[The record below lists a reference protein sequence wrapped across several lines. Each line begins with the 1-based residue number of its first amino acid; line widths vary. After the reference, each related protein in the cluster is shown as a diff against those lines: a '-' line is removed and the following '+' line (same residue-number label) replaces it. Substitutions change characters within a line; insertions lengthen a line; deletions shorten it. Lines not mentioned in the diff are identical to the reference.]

1 MTEELTRA
9 ILAERQH
16 PEHGYRSC
24 LGLFRLAKRYG
35 HDRLEAAC
43 ARAVSMSARSYRHVD
58 SILKHGLD
66 RAPALDSA
74 SRPNSGVTHENVRG
88 RDYYH

>member
-1 MTEELTRA
+1 MTSK
-9 ILAERQH
+9 LAETILVERRH

-24 LGLFRLAKRYG
+24 LGLFRLAKSFG
-35 HDRLEAAC
+35 NDRVEAAC
-43 ARAVSMSARSYRHVD
+43 TRALAVGARSYRHVE

-66 RAPALDSA
+66 RTPALDVEARETTS
-74 SRPNSGVTHENVRG
+74 VVHENVRG

>member
-1 MTEELTRA
+1 MTEKFAQA
-9 ILAERQH
+9 ILAERRH

-35 HDRLEAAC
+35 NERVEVAC
-43 ARAVSMSARSYRHVD
+43 ARALAASARSSRHVE

-66 RAPALDSA
+66 RAPILDTELRTS
-74 SRPNSGVTHENVRG
+74 SSIVHENVRG
-88 RDYYH
+88 RDCYH